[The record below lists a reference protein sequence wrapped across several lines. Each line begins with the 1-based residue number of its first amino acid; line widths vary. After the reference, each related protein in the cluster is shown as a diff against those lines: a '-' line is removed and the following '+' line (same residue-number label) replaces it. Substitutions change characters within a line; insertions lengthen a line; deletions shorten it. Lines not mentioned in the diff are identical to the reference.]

1 MIPENLVHLM
11 IFRGRGSG
19 IGTHTLWHEEKLA
32 HDLWVLSSGSK
43 LSSSEKLVLS
53 VSSIS
58 MLSETMEVSEASL
71 EESSSASLSTASSG

>member
-32 HDLWVLSSGSK
+32 HDLSVLSSGSK

-71 EESSSASLSTASSG
+71 EETSASLSTASSG